1 MLNKYE
7 TYKDAEVELLNPIPS
22 HWQIK
27 RVKDISTVIS
37 KGTTPTT
44 EGAGFTDFG
53 VRFLKAENI
62 TENGSINKT
71 PMVFISDETDKLL
84 SRSRL
89 KQNDLLIV
97 IAGATTGK
105 IAILPKEILPA
116 NTNQAVCFIR
126 LHKYE
131 QGSFLKYKQYALNSP
146 YFQRLVWLYAV
157 TSAQPNLPMAVLSR
171 MHLHYPPLEEQT
183 SIAEYLETK
192 TQTIDK
198 KVSLLEKKIGY
209 YHELRKSLIIETVT
223 KGLDKNAELQTNELG
238 FATPK
243 KWLRYRLK
251 DLGALYSGLSGKSGD
266 DFNQD
271 DNPDNKGFIPFTN
284 IANNTYLK
292 RDHLGTVVVYEGE
305 KQNRVRKGDIFFL
318 MSSEGYEDIG
328 KSAALA
334 EDIEE
339 TYLNSF
345 CKGYRVNPR
354 KTNPYFLNYL
364 MLSDYYRQLLIVEGK
379 GFTRINLK
387 MEKVND
393 FLVYIPHTLSAQEE
407 IVKFLDTKLDT
418 IAKIIANIQTQI
430 TTLKELRKTLINDVV
445 TGKIKVSHE

>member
-1 MLNKYE
+1 MMKYNSYRDSEIDWLGEIPASWKIDRIKNIGSVNGRVGWKALKASEYVDSGFFFLSTPNIKDVEIDFENVNYITAERYYESPEIMLKVGDILLV
-7 TYKDAEVELLNPIPS
+7 KDGSTLGIVNVVRHLPDKGTVNSSIAVLRIKQFHSIYGYYFLLSNYIQNVIQLKKDGMGVPHLFQKDINNFEIIIPS
-22 HWQIK
+22 
-27 RVKDISTVIS
+27 
-37 KGTTPTT
+37 
-44 EGAGFTDFG
+44 F
-53 VRFLKAENI
+53 
-62 TENGSINKT
+62 
-71 PMVFISDETDKLL
+71 
-84 SRSRL
+84 
-89 KQNDLLIV
+89 
-97 IAGATTGK
+97 
-105 IAILPKEILPA
+105 
-116 NTNQAVCFIR
+116 
-126 LHKYE
+126 
-131 QGSFLKYKQYALNSP
+131 
-146 YFQRLVWLYAV
+146 
-157 TSAQPNLPMAVLSR
+157 
-171 MHLHYPPLEEQT
+171 EEQT
-183 SIAEYLETK
+183 AIAEYLDTK
-192 TQTIDK
+192 TQSIDK
-198 KVSLLEKKIGY
+198 KVNLLEKKIGY
-209 YHELRKSLIIETVT
+209 YQELRKSLINETVT

-243 KWLRYRLK
+243 KWIRYRLK

-364 MLSDYYRQLLIVEGK
+364 MLSDSYRQLLIVEGK

-393 FLVYIPHTLSAQEE
+393 FLVYIPDTLSAQDE
-407 IVKFLDTKLDT
+407 IVKFLDAKLDT
-418 IAKIIANIQTQI
+418 IAKIITNIQTQI

>member
-1 MLNKYE
+1 MLSNRDLSQDNKDRI
-7 TYKDAEVELLNPIPS
+7 TVRLKDLGTLQNG
-22 HWQIK
+22 
-27 RVKDISTVIS
+27 IS
-37 KGTTPTT
+37 KGKDYFGEGFPFVSYGNVYNDSIQLDEIKTLANSTT
-44 EGAGFTDFG
+44 EDQKQYSVQEGDVFFTRTSETIDEIGISATAQTTIPNAIFSGFVIRLRPNKRLIKKEYSKYF
-53 VRFLKAENI
+53 FKADVNRQ
-62 TENGSINKT
+62 
-71 PMVFISDETDKLL
+71 FL
-84 SRSRL
+84 SREINLVTRASL
-89 KQNDLLIV
+89 SQNTLSNLPV
-97 IAGATTGK
+97 
-105 IAILPKEILPA
+105 ILPDFK
-116 NTNQAVCFIR
+116 
-126 LHKYE
+126 
-131 QGSFLKYKQYALNSP
+131 
-146 YFQRLVWLYAV
+146 
-157 TSAQPNLPMAVLSR
+157 
-171 MHLHYPPLEEQT
+171 EQT
-183 SIAEYLETK
+183 AIAEYLDTK
-192 TQTIDK
+192 TQAIDK
-198 KVSLLEKKIGY
+198 KVNLLEKKIGY
-209 YHELRKSLIIETVT
+209 HQELRKNLINESVT
-223 KGLDKNAELQTNELG
+223 QGIDKNVELQTSELG
-238 FATPK
+238 FKTPK
-243 KWLRYRLK
+243 NWLRYRLK
-251 DLGALYSGLSGKSGD
+251 DLGSLYSGLSGKSGD

-292 RDHLGTVVVYEGE
+292 RDHLGTVVVNEGE

-393 FLVYIPHTLSAQEE
+393 FLVYIPDTLSAQDE
-407 IVKFLDTKLDT
+407 IVKFLDAKLDT

>member
-1 MLNKYE
+1 MMKYNS
-7 TYKDAEVELLNPIPS
+7 YKDSEIGWLGQVPNHWNNHRINWIGSLIRGNTAFKKDELLEEGEYVALQYGKTYQVDEVNNAFQYYVNGEFFKKNQVVNHGDTILISTSETIEDLGHSCFYNREDLGLIGGEQILFKPNRKLVFEKYLYYYSKRFRTELQKYATGLKVFRFNIDDLKQIFIAIPS
-22 HWQIK
+22 
-27 RVKDISTVIS
+27 V
-37 KGTTPTT
+37 
-44 EGAGFTDFG
+44 
-53 VRFLKAENI
+53 
-62 TENGSINKT
+62 
-71 PMVFISDETDKLL
+71 
-84 SRSRL
+84 
-89 KQNDLLIV
+89 
-97 IAGATTGK
+97 
-105 IAILPKEILPA
+105 
-116 NTNQAVCFIR
+116 
-126 LHKYE
+126 
-131 QGSFLKYKQYALNSP
+131 
-146 YFQRLVWLYAV
+146 
-157 TSAQPNLPMAVLSR
+157 
-171 MHLHYPPLEEQT
+171 EEQT
-183 SIAEYLETK
+183 AIANYLDTK
-192 TQTIDK
+192 TQAIDK

-209 YHELRKSLIIETVT
+209 YQELRKSLINETVT

-243 KWLRYRLK
+243 NWLRYRLK

-334 EDIEE
+334 EDIKE

-393 FLVYIPHTLSAQEE
+393 FLVYIPDTLSVQEE
-407 IVKFLDTKLDT
+407 IVKYLDSKLDT
-418 IAKIIANIQTQI
+418 IAKIITNIQTQI
-430 TTLKELRKTLINDVV
+430 IILKELRKTLINDVV

>member
-1 MLNKYE
+1 MNDMLSNRDLSQDNKDRI
-7 TYKDAEVELLNPIPS
+7 TVRLKDLGTLQNG
-22 HWQIK
+22 
-27 RVKDISTVIS
+27 IS
-37 KGTTPTT
+37 KGKDYFGEGFPFVSYGNVYNDSIQLDEIKTLANSTT
-44 EGAGFTDFG
+44 EDQKQYSVQEGDVFFTRTSETIDEIGISATAQTTIPNAIFSGFVIRLRPNKRLIKKEYSKYF
-53 VRFLKAENI
+53 FKADVNRQ
-62 TENGSINKT
+62 
-71 PMVFISDETDKLL
+71 FL
-84 SRSRL
+84 SREINLVTRASL
-89 KQNDLLIV
+89 SQNTLSNLPV
-97 IAGATTGK
+97 
-105 IAILPKEILPA
+105 ILPDFK
-116 NTNQAVCFIR
+116 
-126 LHKYE
+126 
-131 QGSFLKYKQYALNSP
+131 
-146 YFQRLVWLYAV
+146 
-157 TSAQPNLPMAVLSR
+157 
-171 MHLHYPPLEEQT
+171 EQT
-183 SIAEYLETK
+183 AIAEYLDTK
-192 TQTIDK
+192 TQAIDK
-198 KVSLLEKKIGY
+198 KVNLLEKKIGY
-209 YHELRKSLIIETVT
+209 HQELRKNLINESVT
-223 KGLDKNAELQTNELG
+223 QGIDKNVELQTSELG
-238 FATPK
+238 FKTPK
-243 KWLRYRLK
+243 NWLRYRLK
-251 DLGALYSGLSGKSGD
+251 DLGSLYSGLSGKSGD

-292 RDHLGTVVVYEGE
+292 RDHLGTVVVNEGE

-393 FLVYIPHTLSAQEE
+393 FLVYIPDTLSAQDE
-407 IVKFLDTKLDT
+407 IVKFLDAKLDT

>member
-1 MLNKYE
+1 MKRYE
-7 TYKDAEVELLNPIPS
+7 SYKDSDINWLGTIP
-22 HWQIK
+22 
-27 RVKDISTVIS
+27 
-37 KGTTPTT
+37 
-44 EGAGFTDFG
+44 
-53 VRFLKAENI
+53 ENWEI
-62 TENGSINKT
+62 
-71 PMVFISDETDKLL
+71 
-84 SRSRL
+84 SRL
-89 KQNDLLIV
+89 KNLGNAIIGLTYSPDDIVEKEKGILVLRSSNIQNDLPDFSDTVYVDKKPKKSLITKSGDILICSRNGSRALIGKNIRIDDNTSGV
-97 IAGATTGK
+97 TFGAFMTIYRSRYSAYLSYFFKSQLFDYQSGAFMTSTINQLTISTLNQLTT
-105 IAILPKEILPA
+105 L
-116 NTNQAVCFIR
+116 F
-126 LHKYE
+126 
-131 QGSFLKYKQYALNSP
+131 
-146 YFQRLVWLYAV
+146 
-157 TSAQPNLPMAVLSR
+157 
-171 MHLHYPPLEEQT
+171 PPLEEQIA
-183 SIAEYLETK
+183 IAEYLDTK
-192 TQTIDK
+192 TQAIDK
-198 KVSLLEKKIGY
+198 KISLLEKKIGY
-209 YHELRKSLIIETVT
+209 YQELRKSLINETVT
-223 KGLDKNAELQTNELG
+223 KGLDKNTELKNNELG
-238 FATPK
+238 FTTPK
-243 KWLRYRLK
+243 SWLRYRLK
-251 DLGALYSGLSGKSGD
+251 DLGELYSGLSGKSGD

-271 DNPDNKGFIPFTN
+271 NNPDNKGFIPFTN

-393 FLVYIPHTLSAQEE
+393 FLVYIPDTLSAQDE
-407 IVKFLDTKLDT
+407 IVKFLDAKLDT

-445 TGKIKVSHE
+445 TGKIKVIQD